1 MGELHDAV
9 TALLDAFARGI
20 SVIRA
25 QHSRRKEEQLP
36 VDLVQQTAETH
47 VRKSLKKSRA
57 DVKEAY
63 TRDLARYGPRFAA
76 GDGTFSPTITAAVSS
91 AHPVKARS
99 GDGAMAD
106 VSAAEARSAF
116 SLILLRLNAAF
127 MSIIE
132 RFTKGRSTR
141 EDYHT
146 LMSLSNASRLEAMR
160 TFEQLSKRLP
170 QSALSLTPQTKSSE
184 RHTHSSQKRRSKQIP
199 SVKSGRNRRSQSAPP
214 VLKTKASDNPRPR
227 RTHKKPSGNSKSSTI
242 SKTPRSTEDKHR
254 STPSPTLPVIPR
266 QLLQTPKAHAR
277 AHGLNGDTGRGP
289 LGRTARNSER
299 SQNTSGPCLE
309 MMIAAYV

>member
-1 MGELHDAV
+1 MTGPRIPRSVIFGRRGCEAELIITLSWLPPLFLTTKQRYVDAWLGLYTRAQLQQWAIDMGELHDAV

-25 QHSRRKEEQLP
+25 QHSRRKEQLLP
-36 VDLVQQTAETH
+36 VDPVQQTAETH

-91 AHPVKARS
+91 AHRVKARS
-99 GDGAMAD
+99 GDGALAD

-116 SLILLRLNAAF
+116 SSILLRLNAAF

-141 EDYHT
+141 EDY
-146 LMSLSNASRLEAMR
+146 RE
-160 TFEQLSKRLP
+160 
-170 QSALSLTPQTKSSE
+170 
-184 RHTHSSQKRRSKQIP
+184 
-199 SVKSGRNRRSQSAPP
+199 
-214 VLKTKASDNPRPR
+214 
-227 RTHKKPSGNSKSSTI
+227 
-242 SKTPRSTEDKHR
+242 
-254 STPSPTLPVIPR
+254 
-266 QLLQTPKAHAR
+266 
-277 AHGLNGDTGRGP
+277 
-289 LGRTARNSER
+289 
-299 SQNTSGPCLE
+299 
-309 MMIAAYV
+309 